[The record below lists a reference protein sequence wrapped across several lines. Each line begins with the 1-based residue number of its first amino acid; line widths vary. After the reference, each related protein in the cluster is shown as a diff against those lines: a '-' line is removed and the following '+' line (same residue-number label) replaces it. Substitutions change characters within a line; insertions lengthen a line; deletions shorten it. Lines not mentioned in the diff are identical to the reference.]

1 MSSLLILC
9 ALVVPFAW
17 ADCKSLRRGEMWPR
31 STFAYAIDE
40 VDLAFDT
47 FDVAVSRRATK
58 V

>member
-9 ALVVPFAW
+9 ALIVPFAW
-17 ADCKSLRRGEMWPR
+17 ADCKRPR

-47 FDVAVSRRATK
+47 FDVAVSRRVTK